1 MTMIPSIKCS
11 EFDNIKI
18 SSEFFNSLKIFSE
31 ELIKYLRSFK
41 QISIEYMTNLQL
53 LDNNYEFN
61 PDSKINELY
70 NIENKIKEVINQN
83 IDLMNCSMDAMET
96 YINDFENIL
105 KVKEEL
111 INIIIDNA
119 TDLKNNLKSSYSE
132 VNKTGNTFINS
143 ISKTENI
150 IDNYYK
156 NKEKIKF
163 HENGLGDKLNIEEYN
178 LLKEQVKIKINDM
191 NNSIKLT
198 KKYEEFHKGALDASD
213 KLYEQFIKIC
223 EEYKNKIKKEVCEIS
238 NKIKDLIFYF
248 MVSFKSIYNQPL
260 NLIETYINELNNL
273 DLSIYMNKSIDA
285 KLLYDNKL
293 KKIEPIKYNIKAIDD
308 FCEKKNIEENDIKG
322 IKILDDENLQKL
334 YYISDDALMFTIK
347 TLFNNFTLIEKR
359 NFDIIKEENKNKT
372 QRYIMKIIQN
382 MNSYPLNIINNNR
395 NDLSQKEINELIN
408 LLESHDN
415 RVIFLQKLSD
425 FRVKG
430 KYILSDKDFII
441 LSQLFNIIC
450 DNIKKYS
457 DYHCAELIII
467 LSQTYYTIDK
477 KSKNKIYIQSSFKK
491 NILFTQKDFWEKYL
505 SYSINKEI
513 IKLLKIES
521 ITNENEK
528 NSKYKY
534 SNVAYTQIMTLI
546 DIMFEFDI
554 DLNSIKEIL
563 EPKINEYIL
572 DNEFKTSI
580 DEVILNREE
589 NRIKSLE
596 KEKENNENIIN
607 K

>member
-1 MTMIPSIKCS
+1 MIPSIKCS

-53 LDNNYEFN
+53 LDNNNEFN
-61 PDSKINELY
+61 PDSKIIELY

-521 ITNENEK
+521 ITNENGK